1 MRRIILA
8 FLLAMVLPGIAFAQ
22 DRAARKIG
30 GPAGQVLDN
39 LGVKPLPGPSQGSN
53 EGNSTGGGQGGP
65 LDSILMKPFQDL
77 ANFIG
82 DDIDGAITLSTQI
95 PEIQDGH
102 GQQCLMALKTFGTI
116 FKAHPKP
123 LTFHLASDLEALR
136 LFQISANNLCGNPH
150 CTQVF
155 ADLATTIQTAAPVNF
170 SIPIP
175 SLHDL
180 CSKVPQIAVVPA
192 APAAVTPP
200 PPAPAP
206 ANP

>member
-1 MRRIILA
+1 MRKIVLT
-8 FLLAMVLPGIAFAQ
+8 LLFAVSLPGIALAQ
-22 DRAARKIG
+22 TPRPRPTEAIKLPD
-30 GPAGQVLDN
+30 
-39 LGVKPLPGPSQGSN
+39 PLHLINPGSDSGSK
-53 EGNSTGGGQGGP
+53 STGD
-65 LDSILMKPFQDL
+65 LESLLMKPFEDL

-82 DDIDGAITLSTQI
+82 DDIDGAISLSVQI
-95 PEIQDGH
+95 PEVQDGH

-123 LTFHLASDLEALR
+123 LTFHIATDLEALR

-155 ADLATTIQTAAPVNF
+155 ADLANTIQTAAPVGV

-192 APAAVTPP
+192 VQAAAAKP
-200 PPAPAP
+200 
-206 ANP
+206 